1 MKKVFIINGSGGV
14 GKDTF
19 VEMVSKVVP
28 TINYSSVDK
37 VKLIAKQIGWDGV
50 SKTDKDRKLLSDLK
64 ALTTEYNDMSFNCLK
79 HTVSNFL
86 TISGASCLF
95 LHIREPEEIK
105 RAVQEFNAETILV
118 KRDSTQ
124 AIKTNIS
131 DANVDNYDY
140 DYIINNSGTL
150 EDLEIEARK
159 FVYKYVCEEDTDN
172 DE

>member
-1 MKKVFIINGSGGV
+1 MKKIFIINGSGGV

-19 VEMVSKVVP
+19 VKLISNFIP
-28 TINYSSVDK
+28 AINYSSVDK
-37 VKLIAKQIGWDGV
+37 VKIIAKQIGWDGI

-79 HTVSNFL
+79 HTVSNFFD
-86 TISGASCLF
+86 ISSASCLF

-105 RAVQEFNAETILV
+105 RAVQEFNAETILI
-118 KRDSTQ
+118 KRNSTQ
-124 AIKTNIS
+124 AITTNVS
-131 DANVDNYDY
+131 DANVENYKY
-140 DYIINNSGTL
+140 DYIINNDGTL

-159 FVYKYVCEEDTDN
+159 FVYKYIIEEDNDN